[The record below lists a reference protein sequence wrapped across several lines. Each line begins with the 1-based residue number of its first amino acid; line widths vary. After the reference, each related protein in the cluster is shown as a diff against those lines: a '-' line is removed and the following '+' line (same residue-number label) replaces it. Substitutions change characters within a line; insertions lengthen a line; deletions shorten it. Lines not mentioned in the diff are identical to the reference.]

1 MGTTITPDI
10 GSVPFAPRHDEAR
23 EREHRAAAN
32 RAVAVSA
39 IGLALTGAVELAIA
53 LLTGSVAL
61 LGDALHNLSDVS
73 TSLVVFAGFWI
84 SKRKLSPTHP
94 YGYERAEDIAVLG
107 IALVIFASAA
117 FAAYESYQKLLSDRG
132 TTNLYV
138 GMAAAVVGMAGNLAV
153 SRYKKHVA
161 RQIHSVTMEAEAN
174 HSWLDTISSLGALV
188 GLVGVALGY
197 RWADPI
203 AGFAVTLFILHVGW
217 EVTSEIVHHLM
228 DGVEPE
234 QLEAARVAGA
244 SVPDV
249 RDVAVRGRWMGRS
262 LVLEVEGSLPSET
275 PLARVDEIG
284 QAVELAVRT
293 AVDEARQVTW
303 IPHGA
308 GRSRGQ
314 PSSAASMVPTTSS
327 KNT

>member
-1 MGTTITPDI
+1 MNMTVDRVIDTG
-10 GSVPFAPRHDEAR
+10 AAALRHDEAR

-39 IGLALTGAVELAIA
+39 VGLALTGAIELAIA
-53 LLTGSVAL
+53 LFTGSVAL

-73 TSLVVFAGFWI
+73 TSLVVFLGFWI
-84 SKRKLSPTHP
+84 SKRGPSPTHP
-94 YGYERAEDIAVLG
+94 YGYERAEDIAGLG
-107 IALVIFASAA
+107 IALVIFASAG
-117 FAAYESYQKLLSDRG
+117 FAAYESYVKLISDRG

-138 GMAAAVVGMAGNLAV
+138 GMAAAVIGMAGNLAV

-174 HSWLDTISSLGALV
+174 HSWLDMISSLGALI
-188 GLVGVALGY
+188 GLVGVAFGY

-217 EVTSEIVHHLM
+217 EVTTEILHHLM

-234 QLEAARVAGA
+234 HLEAARQAA
-244 SVPDV
+244 SSVPDV

-262 LVLEVEGSLPSET
+262 LTLEVEGQLPGET
-275 PLARVDEIG
+275 SLARAAEIG
-284 QAVELAVRT
+284 QAVEAAVRA
-293 AVDEARQVTW
+293 AVEEARHISW
-303 IPHGA
+303 IPRQHC
-308 GRSRGQ
+308 R
-314 PSSAASMVPTTSS
+314 T
-327 KNT
+327 

>member
-1 MGTTITPDI
+1 MAIVDRTAGAADRLGT
-10 GSVPFAPRHDEAR
+10 GRVAHDEAL

-39 IGLALTGAVELAIA
+39 LGLALTGAIELGIA

-73 TSLVVFAGFWI
+73 TSLVVFVGFAI
-84 SKRKLSPTHP
+84 SKRKPSLTHP
-94 YGYERAEDIAVLG
+94 YGYERAEDIAGLG
-107 IALVIFASAA
+107 IALVIFASAI
-117 FAAYESYQKLLSDRG
+117 FAAYESYLKLVSDRG

-138 GMAAAVVGMAGNLAV
+138 GMAAAVIGMLGNLAV

-188 GLVGVALGY
+188 GLIGVAFGY

-217 EVTSEIVHHLM
+217 EVTSEIIHHLM

-234 QLEAARVAGA
+234 HIEAAQTAAA
-244 SVPDV
+244 SVVGVQD
-249 RDVAVRGRWMGRS
+249 ATVRGRWMGRS
-262 LVLEVEGSLPSET
+262 LTLEVEGRLASET
-275 PLARVDEIG
+275 TLERAEETGRLVEAAVRD
-284 QAVELAVRT
+284 AVENVRH
-293 AVDEARQVTW
+293 VRWHARGGT
-303 IPHGA
+303 
-308 GRSRGQ
+308 RS
-314 PSSAASMVPTTSS
+314 PIC
-327 KNT
+327 

>member
-1 MGTTITPDI
+1 MSTTFDRAIAS
-10 GSVPFAPRHDEAR
+10 GSGPAAPRHDEAR

-39 IGLALTGAVELAIA
+39 VGLALTGAIELAIA
-53 LLTGSVAL
+53 LFTGSVAL

-73 TSLVVFAGFWI
+73 TSLVVFLGFWI
-84 SKRKLSPTHP
+84 SKRKPSPTHP
-94 YGYERAEDIAVLG
+94 YGYERAEDIAGLG

-117 FAAYESYQKLLSDRG
+117 FAAYESYLKLISDRG

-138 GMAAAVVGMAGNLAV
+138 GMAAAVIGMAGNLAV

-174 HSWLDTISSLGALV
+174 HSWLDMISSLGALI

-217 EVTSEIVHHLM
+217 EVTSEILHHLM

-234 QLEAARVAGA
+234 HLEAARQAA
-244 SVPDV
+244 SSIPEVQDV
-249 RDVAVRGRWMGRS
+249 VVRGRWMGRS
-262 LVLEVEGSLPSET
+262 LTLEVEGRLPGET
-275 PLARVDEIG
+275 SLARAEEIG
-284 QAVELAVRT
+284 ESVEAAVRDK
-293 AVDEARQVTW
+293 VEEARHISW
-303 IPHGA
+303 IPRRH
-308 GRSRGQ
+308 SR
-314 PSSAASMVPTTSS
+314 A
-327 KNT
+327 